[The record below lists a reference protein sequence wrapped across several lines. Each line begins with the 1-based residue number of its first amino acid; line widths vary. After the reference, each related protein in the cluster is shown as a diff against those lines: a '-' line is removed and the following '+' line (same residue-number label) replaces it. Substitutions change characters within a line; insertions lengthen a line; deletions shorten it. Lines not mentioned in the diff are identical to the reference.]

1 MEDDPWNDSVVVVV
15 DLLFVVVVVVVVGD
29 NHAAHCKACDICS
42 TTIRYQLEG

>member
-1 MEDDPWNDSVVVVV
+1 MEDDPWNDSVVVV
-15 DLLFVVVVVVVVGD
+15 DLLFVVVVVGD